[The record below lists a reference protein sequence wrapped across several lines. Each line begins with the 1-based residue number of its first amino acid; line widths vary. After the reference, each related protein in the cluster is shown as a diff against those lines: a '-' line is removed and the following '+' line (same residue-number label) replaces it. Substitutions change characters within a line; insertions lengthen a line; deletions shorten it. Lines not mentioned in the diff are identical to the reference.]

1 MVQYLCVSC
10 ESLAISRTVCLLL
23 LLLLFLLLL
32 EEVPGDDKV
41 LPPLRPPM
49 AHPKAPFPA
58 AKQRPASVAGSSGS
72 GSRKPGM
79 RRGAEKVEI
88 GTSHYTERE
97 VWIRAVLK
105 RRKRRLQ
112 GSLTNSIRWGDFIVI
127 ECRMLDGSPVTVRG
141 QHPQARRES
150 HVRFVLKKMGWDTMS
165 AVIAICSSMRACGV
179 RVSPSQLSYAG
190 VKDKNALTFQEV
202 TLEGVKKEEVE
213 RSAGRL
219 EHGLNMSNIEYCDEP
234 IALGQLH
241 GNLFHVVIRNVTD
254 RRTMQKQA
262 RRMKSKGFINYFG
275 LQRFGTGSVPSA
287 EVGKW
292 IILREWEKAVEVIMD
307 PATAKDPGERRAKVK
322 YKENGNAGIALSR
335 MPPFAK
341 SETAILREVKSK
353 GAERRGGRREM
364 RSSRRRE
371 RKKRVSGL

>member
-1 MVQYLCVSC
+1 
-10 ESLAISRTVCLLL
+10 
-23 LLLLFLLLL
+23 
-32 EEVPGDDKV
+32 
-41 LPPLRPPM
+41 M

-97 VWIRAVLK
+97 HNVEAA
-105 RRKRRLQ
+105 

-241 GNLFHVVIRNVTD
+241 GNLFHVVIRN
-254 RRTMQKQA
+254 
-262 RRMKSKGFINYFG
+262 
-275 LQRFGTGSVPSA
+275 
-287 EVGKW
+287 
-292 IILREWEKAVEVIMD
+292 
-307 PATAKDPGERRAKVK
+307 
-322 YKENGNAGIALSR
+322 
-335 MPPFAK
+335 
-341 SETAILREVKSK
+341 
-353 GAERRGGRREM
+353 
-364 RSSRRRE
+364 
-371 RKKRVSGL
+371 